1 MTFILTPPAPTGSE
15 VPGFAPSGD
24 ARSQSDRSQS
34 DRSQSD
40 RGVTFGPKLSEAR
53 QRLAAPDSRRTEPSN
68 RQPDRGERTD
78 RPEGADRSD
87 RADRPDRADR
97 ARRTDEGARADRS
110 DRPARP
116 SDQPPRA
123 DDADAPAL
131 PSVDEPAE
139 DEAAVEESMATAHSP
154 MLTEAA
160 SAPTA
165 PLAANLAMAA
175 TLHPTA
181 KGAAGDGDPSTDPTV
196 EAVAAPD
203 PIIGVTEVVANV
215 IADGVPSEE
224 FEAMTAAV
232 TDNVDADVA
241 EMGRHAA
248 LTSLDQVRDVNLGS
262 ADRIRPPTAEVV
274 DGPTVLAD
282 DANGAGPFAEVQA
295 SEASLATPVQGRID
309 ETNTERVGVSEA
321 AAETAEAETTDA
333 AMVEAPT
340 VEGDVIDQPVQ
351 QTAIRTVARTD
362 TPDSAVVLAREAT
375 AAADSVR
382 AAPAPAAAATTP
394 APVNDAEVNLWD
406 DVRSAFDRIRS
417 TGDGQEVRIRLR
429 PAELGE
435 LLVQVR
441 TRGDHVSVRLV
452 ASSAAAHQTLMDDRL
467 RLASELARAGFD
479 EGSVDIGQHDAGDS
493 SRHGGERGDADRSGR
508 PLDNAVGL
516 DGVGPTR
523 DIFERR
529 APIRIDSGFRPG
541 RNALSTINLT
551 L

>member
-1 MTFILTPPAPTGSE
+1 MTIILTPAAPVGSD
-15 VPGFAPSGD
+15 VPGFAPSGNARSLSD
-24 ARSQSDRSQS
+24 RSQSDRSQS

-40 RGVTFGPKLSEAR
+40 SGVTFGPTLSDAR
-53 QRLAAPDSRRTEPSN
+53 QRLASPDSRRTEPSN
-68 RQPDRGERTD
+68 RQPDRGERSD
-78 RPEGADRSD
+78 RPDRPDDADRARRADEGAQADRSD
-87 RADRPDRADR
+87 RATHP
-97 ARRTDEGARADRS
+97 S
-110 DRPARP
+110 DRPR
-116 SDQPPRA
+116 QA
-123 DDADAPAL
+123 DDADSPAL
-131 PSVDEPAE
+131 PSGDEPAE
-139 DEAAVEESMATAHSP
+139 DEAAAEESMAAAHSP
-154 MLTEAA
+154 MQTEPA
-160 SAPTA
+160 SAPNA

-203 PIIGVTEVVANV
+203 PIVGVTPVDANV
-215 IADGVPSEE
+215 IADGTTSVD

-232 TDNVDADVA
+232 TDNADADVA
-241 EMGRHAA
+241 EMGRQAA
-248 LTSLDQVRDVNLGS
+248 LTSLDQVRDANLGS
-262 ADRIRPPTAEVV
+262 ADRVRPPTAEELE
-274 DGPTVLAD
+274 GPSILAD
-282 DANGAGPFAEVQA
+282 DATGADPFGKAQA
-295 SEASLATPVQGRID
+295 NEASLATPVQGRID
-309 ETNTERVGVSEA
+309 ETNSERAGASEPAAEMA
-321 AAETAEAETTDA
+321 AAETADA
-333 AMVEAPT
+333 AMVEAPPI
-340 VEGDVIDQPVQ
+340 EGDVIDQPVQ

-362 TPDSAVVLAREAT
+362 TPDSVVVLAREAT

-382 AAPAPAAAATTP
+382 AAPAAAATTP
-394 APVNDAEVNLWD
+394 APVPAAEVNLWD

-452 ASSAAAHQTLMDDRL
+452 ASSAAAHQTLIDDRL
-467 RLASELARAGFD
+467 RLASELARAGFN

-529 APIRIDSGFRPG
+529 EPIRIDSGFRPG
-541 RNALSTINLT
+541 RSAYSTINLT